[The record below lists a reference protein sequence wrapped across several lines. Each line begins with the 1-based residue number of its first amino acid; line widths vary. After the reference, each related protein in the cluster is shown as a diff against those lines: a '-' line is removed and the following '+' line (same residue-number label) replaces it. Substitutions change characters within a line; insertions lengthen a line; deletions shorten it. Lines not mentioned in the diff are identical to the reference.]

1 MIFIPIEFMFSAQ
14 MMFLFIHVVRNDDT
28 ANKNKPFLL
37 LILLSAVQ
45 SFLLGLRWGY
55 DVEAT
60 SYIVPILA
68 TLLPALVYA
77 GVLNVIERDRWPLA
91 QRMVVYYLPTVLVVG
106 LTLFWREAVDI
117 VVVITFLA
125 YAVVILRLLLP
136 GTDALGITPLD
147 GADSTYRAIFFAA
160 LSLLSFALIDT
171 ILFLSFIWKHVD
183 HVPSVILFANFA
195 ALVMLGLAATLA
207 SNSKTPPQDTPQP
220 RRLDE
225 EELSGSATIQ
235 RIEEL
240 MNDDHVYRDANLNLE
255 RLARKALIPSRQ
267 ISQAI
272 NRSVG
277 MNVSQ
282 YVNGYRIAEACDLL
296 QATRR
301 SVTDIMFDVGFQT
314 KSNFNR
320 EFRRVTGMTPQ
331 AWRMKYTPAA
341 EDPTAGP
348 NTGCAAAQG
357 GTT

>member
-1 MIFIPIEFMFSAQ
+1 MIFIPIEFMFAAQ
-14 MMFLFIHVVRNDDT
+14 MMFLFIYVVRNDDT
-28 ANKNKPFLL
+28 TNKNKPFLL
-37 LILLSAVQ
+37 LILLSSVQ

-60 SYIVPILA
+60 SYLVPILA
-68 TLLPALVYA
+68 TLVPALVYA
-77 GVLNVIERDRWPLA
+77 GVLNVVERDRWPMA
-91 QRMVVYYLPTVLVVG
+91 QRLAVYYFPTVLVVG

-117 VVVITFLA
+117 VVVITFLS

-136 GTDALGITPLD
+136 GTDALRVTPLD

-171 ILFLSFIWKHVD
+171 ILFLSFLWEHVE

-207 SNSKTPPQDTPQP
+207 SNSKSPPESAQP
-220 RRLDE
+220 RRIDE

-240 MNDDHVYRDANLNLE
+240 MNDDNVYRDANLNLE

-272 NRSVG
+272 NRSAG

-296 QATRR
+296 QETRR

-331 AWRMKYTPAA
+331 AWRSKYTQDCV
-341 EDPTAGP
+341 EGQPTTMPSHAS
-348 NTGCAAAQG
+348 
-357 GTT
+357 

>member
-14 MMFLFIHVVRNDDT
+14 MLFLFIHVVRNDDT
-28 ANKNKPFLL
+28 ANKNRPFLI

-68 TLLPALVYA
+68 TLVPALVYA
-77 GVLNVIERDRWPLA
+77 GVLNVVERDRWPMAPRLA
-91 QRMVVYYLPTVLVVG
+91 VHYLPTVLVIG
-106 LTLFWREAVDI
+106 LTFVWREAVDI
-117 VVVITFLA
+117 VVVVTFLS

-160 LSLLSFALIDT
+160 LSLLSFALLDT
-171 ILFLSFIWKHVD
+171 ILFLSFMWKHVEY
-183 HVPSVILFANFA
+183 VPSVILFANFA

-207 SNSKTPPQDTPQP
+207 SNSRSAPETPQQP
-220 RRLDE
+220 RRIEEE
-225 EELSGSATIQ
+225 EELSGSATIV

-240 MNDDHVYRDANLNLE
+240 MNEGKVYRDANLNLE

-272 NRSVG
+272 NRSAG

-331 AWRMKYTPAA
+331 AWRNKYTPGCDGA
-341 EDPTAGP
+341 EVVSNPS
-348 NTGCAAAQG
+348 CAPQ
-357 GTT
+357 